1 VLLFI
6 WTEGRAQ
13 GKDSLSIFDI
23 IELAHQQSTAFK
35 KAATEKETNFWKYQY
50 FKAGYNPQLVLEGNI
65 PTYSQ
70 SYISVVQPDGSI
82 AYRSINQTNPG
93 LNLSLQQ
100 PITWSG
106 GTISANTNLYYF
118 NSAMSPNQW
127 SGTLFNLQLN
137 QPLFGFNKYKWDKK
151 IQPIVFEES
160 EKVFAEEKEEISREA
175 VKRFFALLKAQVNL
189 KVAKFNLANNDTI
202 FKIEQ
207 GRYAIGTTTQDNL
220 FQVELQ
226 LLRSRQDVAKANLEF
241 KTSRLAIQAYV
252 GISNMELV
260 SLIEPDDIPQF
271 EISAE
276 EAIQYS
282 RQNRAA
288 YVALERRRLEAE
300 RDVAQAKSNRFS
312 TSLSASYG
320 LNNSGYTTKDI
331 YSDPLKQQTFN
342 LSLYIPVLNWGRNHA
357 MMKTAYAS
365 KRLNDYI
372 ILQDEQNF
380 EQTILTHIEQF
391 DLLRPQIEIT
401 RTSDD
406 IAQQRYLITQKRY
419 IKGKVDITNLNIAMK
434 EKDDA
439 KKAYIEALESFW
451 MSYFEL
457 RRLILYDFF
466 TGRSLYK

>member
-1 VLLFI
+1 
-6 WTEGRAQ
+6 
-13 GKDSLSIFDI
+13 
-23 IELAHQQSTAFK
+23 
-35 KAATEKETNFWKYQY
+35 
-50 FKAGYNPQLVLEGNI
+50 
-65 PTYSQ
+65 
-70 SYISVVQPDGSI
+70 
-82 AYRSINQTNPG
+82 
-93 LNLSLQQ
+93 
-100 PITWSG
+100 
-106 GTISANTNLYYF
+106 
-118 NSAMSPNQW
+118 
-127 SGTLFNLQLN
+127 
-137 QPLFGFNKYKWDKK
+137 
-151 IQPIVFEES
+151 
-160 EKVFAEEKEEISREA
+160 
-175 VKRFFALLKAQVNL
+175 
-189 KVAKFNLANNDTI
+189 
-202 FKIEQ
+202 
-207 GRYAIGTTTQDNL
+207 
-220 FQVELQ
+220 
-226 LLRSRQDVAKANLEF
+226 
-241 KTSRLAIQAYV
+241 
-252 GISNMELV
+252 MELV